1 MFMYDLCCI
10 GHITHDKIVTPGHT
24 VHMAGGT
31 SFYFSH
37 AIKNLSLDY
46 HLVTALAPADAV
58 FTDEL
63 KASGINM
70 TVLPSRHTVYFE
82 NIYSGDSDDREQN
95 VLQEADPFSVANLSS
110 VQSNYFHLGP
120 LLAHDIPVELI
131 IDLAA
136 RGNVSLDVQG
146 YLREVINHKVIAIDW
161 KDKQK
166 TLPHIAV
173 LKASETEARTL
184 TGYTNIETAA
194 RQLFDWGVKE
204 VVITSGSKG
213 SLVYDGKEF
222 HIIPAYQPTVI
233 KDATGCGDTYMAGY
247 LYQRIKGADI
257 HDAGTFGA
265 AMATIKIA
273 ASGPFNDTEAA
284 VVKLIAT
291 GAVI

>member
-1 MFMYDLCCI
+1 MYDLCCI

-37 AIKNLSLDY
+37 AVKNLPLRY
-46 HLVTALAPADAV
+46 RLVTALAPADTV

-63 KASGINM
+63 KASGID
-70 TVLPSRHTVYFE
+70 TTILPSRHTVYFE
-82 NIYSGDSDDREQN
+82 NIYSDDSDDREQN
-95 VLQEADPFSVANLSS
+95 VLNEADPFSVTNLLPVRST
-110 VQSNYFHLGP
+110 YFHLGP

-131 IDLAA
+131 IDLAE
-136 RGNVSLDVQG
+136 RGEVSLDVQG
-146 YLREVINHKVIAIDW
+146 YLRAVINQKVVAIDW
-161 KDKQK
+161 KEKQK
-166 TLPHIAV
+166 ALPHIAV

-184 TGYTNIETAA
+184 TGYTNMETAA

-247 LYQRIKGADI
+247 LYQRIKGADRYA
-257 HDAGTFGA
+257 AGTFGA

-273 ASGPFNDTEAA
+273 DSRPFNDTEAA
-284 VVKLIAT
+284 IQK
-291 GAVI
+291 VITANNIL